1 MPFVLEGLVTSVA
14 ADGAPHLAPMGPE
27 IVGPPGA
34 IERLV
39 LKPFQTS
46 TTYQN
51 LRRAGCGVFHVT
63 DDVELLARAAVGG
76 LAEAPRWL
84 ADHPTEGRWILADAC
99 RWYAFEIRSLDDRAE
114 RVRME
119 AEVVASGR
127 LRDFAGFNRAQF
139 AVLEAAILATRV
151 AWLPP
156 DEIFAQLDRLRPL
169 VEKTGGAAEERA
181 WAFLAEFFRA
191 RLGR

>member
-1 MPFVLEGLVTSVA
+1 MPFILEGLVSSTR
-14 ADGAPHLAPMGPE
+14 ADGSPHLAPMGPE
-27 IVGPPGA
+27 TDA
-34 IERLV
+34 AMTHLT

-51 LRRAGCGVFHVT
+51 LKRSGGGVFHVT
-63 DDVELLARAAVGG
+63 DDVEQLARSAVGVT
-76 LAEAPRWL
+76 EPAPRWL
-84 ADHPTEGRWILADAC
+84 DDHPIEGQGWILAGAC
-99 RWYAFEIRSLDDRAE
+99 RWYAFRILSIDERQE

-119 AEVVASGR
+119 AEVVEQGR
-127 LRDFAGFNRAQF
+127 LRDFCGFNRAQS

-151 AWLPP
+151 ERLPA
-156 DEIFAQLDRLRPL
+156 DEIFAQLERLRPL

-181 WAFLAEFFRA
+181 WAFLDQFFRG

>member
-1 MPFVLEGLVTSVA
+1 MPFILEGLVSSTH
-14 ADGAPHLAPMGPE
+14 ADGSPHLAPMGPE
-27 IVGPPGA
+27 A
-34 IERLV
+34 DASMDHLV

-51 LRRAGCGVFHVT
+51 LRRSGGGVFHVT
-63 DDVELLARAAVGG
+63 DDVEQLARSAVG
-76 LAEAPRWL
+76 LLEPAPRWL
-84 ADHPTEGRWILADAC
+84 GHHPIEGGGPILADAC
-99 RWYAFEIRSLDDRAE
+99 RWYAFRIRSIDDRSE

-119 AEVVASGR
+119 AEVVERGR
-127 LRDFAGFNRAQF
+127 LRDFCGFNRAQH

-151 AWLPP
+151 ERLPA

-181 WAFLAEFFRA
+181 WAFLDQFFRA

>member
-1 MPFVLEGLVTSVA
+1 MPFILEGLVSSTN
-14 ADGAPHLAPMGPE
+14 ADGSPHLAPMGPE
-27 IVGPPGA
+27 A
-34 IERLV
+34 TAAMDRLV

-51 LRRAGCGVFHVT
+51 LRRSGGGVFHVT
-63 DDVELLARAAVGG
+63 DDVEQLARSAIGV
-76 LAEAPRWL
+76 LEPAPRWL
-84 ADHPTEGRWILADAC
+84 DSHPIEGQGWILADAC
-99 RWYAFEIRSLDDRAE
+99 RWYAFRIDSVDDRSE

-119 AEVVASGR
+119 AEVVERGR
-127 LRDFAGFNRAQF
+127 LRDFCGFNRAQY

-151 AWLPP
+151 DWLPA
-156 DEIFAQLDRLRPL
+156 DEIFAQLERLRPL

-181 WAFLAEFFRA
+181 WAFLDQFFRV

>member
-1 MPFVLEGLVTSVA
+1 MPFILEGLVSSTN
-14 ADGAPHLAPMGPE
+14 ADGSPHLAPMGPE
-27 IVGPPGA
+27 A
-34 IERLV
+34 DAAMDRLV

-51 LRRAGCGVFHVT
+51 LRRSGGGVFHVT
-63 DDVELLARAAVGG
+63 DDVEQLARSAVG
-76 LAEAPRWL
+76 AMEPEPRWL
-84 ADHPTEGRWILADAC
+84 DHHPIEGGWILAGAC
-99 RWYAFEIRSLDDRAE
+99 RWYAFRIGSVDDRAE

-119 AEVVASGR
+119 AEVVERGG
-127 LRDFAGFNRAQF
+127 LRDFCGFNRAQH

-151 AWLPP
+151 ERLPA

-181 WAFLAEFFRA
+181 WAFLDQFFRA